1 MTDSGFLMKYLV
13 SNILNDS
20 SCNNFPQ
27 VSGPDE
33 KIPPAPRSN
42 QNAGF
47 VQFYLLTHGEK
58 KKIIMLEKD
67 FEILW

>member
-1 MTDSGFLMKYLV
+1 MKYLV

-27 VSGPDE
+27 VSGPDK

-47 VQFYLLTHGEK
+47 VQFYSLTHSEK
-58 KKIIMLEKD
+58 IIIMLEKD